1 MIARLQGCSRG
12 AVKSVA
18 EAAELA
24 AGGVGRVHGAQEAI
38 AELES
43 RIAEVRAATAS
54 ISGAMHQQ
62 LRSCT
67 EISRQID
74 GVTGMGEENSRVSAE
89 TFRQVEGLA
98 KMASDLDQAVGRFR
112 LR

>member
-1 MIARLQGCSRG
+1 M
-12 AVKSVA
+12 KSVT
-18 EAAELA
+18 EAADLA
-24 AGGVGRVHGAQEAI
+24 TGGVGCVQGAKAAI

-43 RIAEVRAATAS
+43 LVTEVRVATAS
-54 ISGAMHQQ
+54 ISGAIHEQ

-98 KMASDLDQAVGRFR
+98 RIAGDLDQSVGRFR
-112 LR
+112 LG